1 MNENIDFIVLEHDDG
16 AGCALIAATVDGA
29 VPAID
34 GYNTPYIVAEGY
46 DHAARDWEDCRLFDD
61 IGKAKLAYEKLRGRD
76 YSLDADMPDSI
87 AFRAKHSD
95 IGTAL
100 LAMTEADGGR
110 ITEGGTLPYAVAR
123 GYDADARTWESI
135 EPFDDVTHA
144 KLRFE
149 KECGRDYVPTGGKLY
164 DDEFITLRW
173 RRKDIADS
181 LENDWGNFGF
191 PIPATEKNVER
202 AMDQLGNHIDDAV
215 YSQGWDVIHDHLDPN
230 SFDLGVGHSVQAREF
245 YEQVLEHAGDYDCT
259 VNIWPAVDGGG
270 VHVSVCPVAHGG
282 NDLAVYSVDADKI
295 GDSAITVRDLE
306 DVGCRE
312 VYVEDFTE
320 RPDEVRFFLRT
331 DADAY
336 MFGSS
341 LGKSLTVQYTGKEDI
356 APALREVRAYC
367 KDAAEKRDPC
377 LIGAMAQASAAKSA
391 TAEGEAGGKKL

>member
-1 MNENIDFIVLEHDDG
+1 M
-16 AGCALIAATVDGA
+16 
-29 VPAID
+29 
-34 GYNTPYIVAEGY
+34 
-46 DHAARDWEDCRLFDD
+46 
-61 IGKAKLAYEKLRGRD
+61 
-76 YSLDADMPDSI
+76 
-87 AFRAKHSD
+87 
-95 IGTAL
+95 
-100 LAMTEADGGR
+100 
-110 ITEGGTLPYAVAR
+110 AR

-259 VNIWPAVDGGG
+259 VNIWPAVDGGV

-282 NDLAVYSVDADKI
+282 NDLAVYSVDA
-295 GDSAITVRDLE
+295 TR
-306 DVGCRE
+306 
-312 VYVEDFTE
+312 
-320 RPDEVRFFLRT
+320 
-331 DADAY
+331 
-336 MFGSS
+336 
-341 LGKSLTVQYTGKEDI
+341 
-356 APALREVRAYC
+356 
-367 KDAAEKRDPC
+367 
-377 LIGAMAQASAAKSA
+377 SA
-391 TAEGEAGGKKL
+391 TAPSRSATSRTSAAARSTLRTSRSGPMRCASSCARTPMRICSAPAWASRSPSSTPARRISRPPCARCAPTARTPPRSATRAHRRHGPGLRGQIGHGRGRSRLQEALARHGRPDRPNG

>member
-1 MNENIDFIVLEHDDG
+1 MNDKLDHFVLE
-16 AGCALIAATVDGA
+16 
-29 VPAID
+29 
-34 GYNTPYIVAEGY
+34 Y
-46 DHAARDWEDCRLFDD
+46 DHE
-61 IGKAKLAYEKLRGRD
+61 
-76 YSLDADMPDSI
+76 S
-87 AFRAKHSD
+87 
-95 IGTAL
+95 GTAL

-110 ITEGGTLPYAVAR
+110 IAEGGTLPYAVAR

-320 RPDEVRFFLRT
+320 LQLGQVAHRPVHRQGGYRARPARGARLLQGRRREARPVPHRRHGPGLRGQIGHGRGRSRRQEALARHGRPDRPN
-331 DADAY
+331 
-336 MFGSS
+336 G
-341 LGKSLTVQYTGKEDI
+341 
-356 APALREVRAYC
+356 
-367 KDAAEKRDPC
+367 
-377 LIGAMAQASAAKSA
+377 
-391 TAEGEAGGKKL
+391 

>member
-1 MNENIDFIVLEHDDG
+1 MNDKLDHFVLE
-16 AGCALIAATVDGA
+16 
-29 VPAID
+29 
-34 GYNTPYIVAEGY
+34 Y
-46 DHAARDWEDCRLFDD
+46 DHE
-61 IGKAKLAYEKLRGRD
+61 
-76 YSLDADMPDSI
+76 S
-87 AFRAKHSD
+87 
-95 IGTAL
+95 GTAL

-110 ITEGGTLPYAVAR
+110 IAEGGTLPYAVAR

-149 KECGRDYVPTGGKLY
+149 KECGRY
-164 DDEFITLRW
+164 
-173 RRKDIADS
+173 S
-181 LENDWGNFGF
+181 L
-191 PIPATEKNVER
+191 
-202 AMDQLGNHIDDAV
+202 
-215 YSQGWDVIHDHLDPN
+215 
-230 SFDLGVGHSVQAREF
+230 
-245 YEQVLEHAGDYDCT
+245 
-259 VNIWPAVDGGG
+259 
-270 VHVSVCPVAHGG
+270 
-282 NDLAVYSVDADKI
+282 DADKI

>member
-1 MNENIDFIVLEHDDG
+1 MNDKLDHFVLE
-16 AGCALIAATVDGA
+16 
-29 VPAID
+29 
-34 GYNTPYIVAEGY
+34 Y
-46 DHAARDWEDCRLFDD
+46 DHE
-61 IGKAKLAYEKLRGRD
+61 
-76 YSLDADMPDSI
+76 S
-87 AFRAKHSD
+87 
-95 IGTAL
+95 GTAL
-100 LAMTEADGGR
+100 LAMTEAGGGR
-110 ITEGGTLPYAVAR
+110 IAEGGSLPYAVASC
-123 GYDADARTWESI
+123 YEADSRTWESI
-135 EPFDDVTHA
+135 EPFDDVTRA
-144 KLRFE
+144 KLCFE
-149 KECGRDYVPTGGKLY
+149 KRCGRDYVPTGGKLY